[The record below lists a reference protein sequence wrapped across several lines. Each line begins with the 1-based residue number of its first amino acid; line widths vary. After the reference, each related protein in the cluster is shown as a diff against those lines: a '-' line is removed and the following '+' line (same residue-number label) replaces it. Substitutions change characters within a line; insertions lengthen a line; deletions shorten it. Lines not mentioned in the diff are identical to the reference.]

1 VSDIPVIFAVE
12 LMRLPQT
19 AVFLNA
25 VTTAQMQHY
34 ARSGWSVAAAEGFT
48 ATGQVDLEAVPAT
61 ARGDTE
67 IAQVTVL
74 SCEAPR
80 LREDTA
86 RRIALWKPEIVKI
99 NCAFHGVADARDV
112 AASLQQVGYDVLIAG
127 WKDDNSFAFR
137 ATTVFVPLA
146 DVNAPDWDRMDI
158 IGVKEPALR
167 RAILAVGRLYAEEE
181 LRILDL
187 RVANAIRGD
196 TIARLEDALVARQ
209 PSTLF
214 KLQQS

>member
-1 VSDIPVIFAVE
+1 ASARDDREIT
-12 LMRLPQT
+12 QT
-19 AVFLNA
+19 
-25 VTTAQMQHY
+25 
-34 ARSGWSVAAAEGFT
+34 
-48 ATGQVDLEAVPAT
+48 
-61 ARGDTE
+61 
-67 IAQVTVL
+67 TVL

-146 DVNAPDWDRMDI
+146 DVNAPDWNRMDI

-209 PSTLF
+209 
-214 KLQQS
+214 

>member
-1 VSDIPVIFAVE
+1 
-12 LMRLPQT
+12 
-19 AVFLNA
+19 
-25 VTTAQMQHY
+25 
-34 ARSGWSVAAAEGFT
+34 
-48 ATGQVDLEAVPAT
+48 
-61 ARGDTE
+61 
-67 IAQVTVL
+67 
-74 SCEAPR
+74 
-80 LREDTA
+80 
-86 RRIALWKPEIVKI
+86 
-99 NCAFHGVADARDV
+99 V

-158 IGVKEPALR
+158 IGVKDPALR